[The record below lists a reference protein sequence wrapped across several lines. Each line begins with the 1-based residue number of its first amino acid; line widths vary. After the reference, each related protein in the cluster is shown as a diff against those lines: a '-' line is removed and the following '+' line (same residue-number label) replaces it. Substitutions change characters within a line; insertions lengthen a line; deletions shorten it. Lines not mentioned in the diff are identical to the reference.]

1 MGNLGLIILNYNSA
15 DDTSICVDRLLS
27 FERDYH
33 IVIVDNCSTDES
45 YDTLRE
51 QYGDWERVDV
61 IKTDRNGGYG
71 YGNNFGMRYAIDHYA
86 VEIVGV
92 INPDVLIP
100 EADVIDTMVST
111 LYADQAYGI
120 VGGVIIGP
128 DGNRLLNRSG
138 WNIQT
143 SAQII
148 RDHFLIYDRFKK
160 APAMPELAPD
170 IVQTDC
176 VAGCFFLARVSC
188 MQDIGFFDEE
198 MFMYQEES
206 VVGIKCREHG
216 YKEVIALDA
225 HYFHNHHVRD
235 NADMTFRDKILA
247 TKEDYDSLSYIC
259 RKYYTSALVPLLA
272 IVEFFNRIYLAG
284 CYVKYRLFG

>member
-1 MGNLGLIILNYNSA
+1 MGLTVLNYNSM
-15 DDTSICVDRLLS
+15 DDTVTCVDRLLS
-27 FERDYH
+27 FDRGYH
-33 IVIVDNCSTDES
+33 IVIVDNCSTDDS
-45 YDTLRE
+45 YDVLSDR
-51 QYGDWERVDV
+51 YGAQEHVDV
-61 IKTDRNGGYG
+61 IRSDHNGGYG
-71 YGNNFGMRYAIDHYA
+71 YGNNFGMKYAINKYH
-86 VEIVGV
+86 VETVG
-92 INPDVLIP
+92 ILNPDVLIP
-100 EADVIDTMVST
+100 DSGVFDIMIDA
-111 LYADQAYGI
+111 LYSDLSFGI
-120 VGGVIIGP
+120 AGGVIIDN
-128 DGNRLLNRSG
+128 DGNKLLNRSG